1 LSIENCS
8 LEEFLNF
15 PPLKVHMLEYQKTI
29 SARIAAQGIDGAASN
44 GAQSIERAATLLLLV
59 GRAGPSGARLSD
71 LVEQCSLPKPT
82 VRRMLLALVRA
93 GLLDQDLETRRY
105 YLGPEIHVLGTLASA
120 RFGIH
125 SISLRSLVRL
135 SQQTGDTAFLS
146 VPRDVYSICVH
157 REEGPYPIRIHA
169 LHAGDRHPLG
179 VGAGGLA
186 LLAALPDGDVEEVL
200 AANADVLADKYPPF
214 SPSALRGLVQD
225 TRARGYAL
233 NPGMLLSDSWA
244 IGVPI
249 RGSDGRPVGAL
260 SIAATESRLSPER
273 QREIAPLLKK
283 EACWIETRL
292 NDTDIGEKPARV
304 RRNHP

>member
-1 LSIENCS
+1 
-8 LEEFLNF
+8 
-15 PPLKVHMLEYQKTI
+15 
-29 SARIAAQGIDGAASN
+29 
-44 GAQSIERAATLLLLV
+44 
-59 GRAGPSGARLSD
+59 
-71 LVEQCSLPKPT
+71 
-82 VRRMLLALVRA
+82 
-93 GLLDQDLETRRY
+93 
-105 YLGPEIHVLGTLASA
+105 
-120 RFGIH
+120 
-125 SISLRSLVRL
+125 
-135 SQQTGDTAFLS
+135 
-146 VPRDVYSICVH
+146 
-157 REEGPYPIRIHA
+157 
-169 LHAGDRHPLG
+169 
-179 VGAGGLA
+179 
-186 LLAALPDGDVEEVL
+186 LPDGDVEEVL

-273 QREIAPLLKK
+273 QLEIAPLLKK

-292 NDTDIGEKPARV
+292 NETDIGEKPARV

>member
-1 LSIENCS
+1 
-8 LEEFLNF
+8 
-15 PPLKVHMLEYQKTI
+15 MLEHQGSLT
-29 SARIAAQGIDGAASN
+29 SRIAVHGISSAAAN
-44 GAQSIERAATLLLLV
+44 GAQAIDRAATLLLLV
-59 GRAGPSGARLSD
+59 GRGAPSGARLSD
-71 LVEQCSLPKPT
+71 LVEQCNLPKPT

-125 SISLRSLVRL
+125 SIALRSLVKL

-157 REEGPYPIRIHA
+157 REEGPFPIRVHA

-186 LLAALPDGDVEEVL
+186 LLAALPDEGVEEALV
-200 AANADVLADKYPPF
+200 ANADVLAEKYPPF
-214 SPSALRGLVQD
+214 SPPVLRSLVQE
-225 TRARGYAL
+225 TRDRGYAL

-249 RGSDGRPVGAL
+249 RGSDGTPVGAL
-260 SIAATESRLSPER
+260 SIAATESRLNPER
-273 QREIAPLLKK
+273 QLEIAPLLKK
-283 EACWIETRL
+283 EASWIETRL
-292 NDTDIGEKPARV
+292 SEVDPGEKQARG
-304 RRNHP
+304 RRNPP

>member
-1 LSIENCS
+1 MMEHLGTLSG
-8 LEEFLNF
+8 
-15 PPLKVHMLEYQKTI
+15 
-29 SARIAAQGIDGAASN
+29 RIAVQGISSAAAN
-44 GAQSIERAATLLLLV
+44 GAQAIDRAATLLRLV
-59 GRAGPSGARLSD
+59 GRAAPSGARLSD
-71 LVEQCSLPKPT
+71 LVEQCNLSKPT

-125 SISLRSLVRL
+125 SISLRSLVKL

-157 REEGPYPIRIHA
+157 REEGPFPIRVHA

-186 LLAALPDGDVEEVL
+186 LLAALSDEGVEEAL
-200 AANADVLADKYPPF
+200 AANADVLAEKYPPF
-214 SPSALRGLVQD
+214 SPPVLRNLVQD
-225 TRARGYAL
+225 TRTRGYAL

-249 RGSDGRPVGAL
+249 RGSDGKPVGAL
-260 SIAATESRLSPER
+260 SIAATESRLTPER
-273 QREIAPLLKK
+273 QLEIVPLLKK
-283 EACWIETRL
+283 EASWIETRL
-292 NDTDIGEKPARV
+292 NESDPGEKQPRV
-304 RRNHP
+304 RRSQS

>member
-1 LSIENCS
+1 
-8 LEEFLNF
+8 
-15 PPLKVHMLEYQKTI
+15 
-29 SARIAAQGIDGAASN
+29 
-44 GAQSIERAATLLLLV
+44 
-59 GRAGPSGARLSD
+59 
-71 LVEQCSLPKPT
+71 
-82 VRRMLLALVRA
+82 MLLALVRT

-105 YLGPEIHVLGTLASA
+105 YLGPELHILGSLASA

-157 REEGPYPIRIHA
+157 REEGPYPIRVHA

-186 LLAALPDGDVEEVL
+186 LLATLPDEDVEEVL
-200 AANADVLADKYPPF
+200 AANADVLAEKYPAF
-214 SPSALRGLVQD
+214 SPSALRELVQD
-225 TRARGYAL
+225 SRKRGYAL

-249 RGSDGRPVGAL
+249 RGADGKPLGAL

-273 QREIAPLLKK
+273 QLEIVPLLKK
-283 EACWIETRL
+283 EASWIETRL
-292 NDTDIGEKPARV
+292 NEIETGEKHRRAVVGKPAKI
-304 RRNHP
+304 P